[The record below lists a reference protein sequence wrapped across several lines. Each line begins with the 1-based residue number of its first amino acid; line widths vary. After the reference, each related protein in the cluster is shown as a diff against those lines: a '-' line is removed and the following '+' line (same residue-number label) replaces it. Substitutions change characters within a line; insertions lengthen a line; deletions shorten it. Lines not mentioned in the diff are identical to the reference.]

1 MHITTQK
8 QKGAKQ
14 KTRRE
19 EEERKRKMNKERYT
33 NRIEIIK

>member
-8 QKGAKQ
+8 TKGG
-14 KTRRE
+14 TRDEKE
-19 EEERKRKMNKERYT
+19 EERKMNKERYT